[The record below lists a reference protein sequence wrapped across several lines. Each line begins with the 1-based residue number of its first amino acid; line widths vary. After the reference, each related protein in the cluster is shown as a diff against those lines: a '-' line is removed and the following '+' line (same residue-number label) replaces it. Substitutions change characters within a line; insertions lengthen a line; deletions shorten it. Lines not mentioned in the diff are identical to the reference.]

1 MAEEAAEAIATAA
14 EEVIT
19 AAGATADNKVG
30 GCKCT
35 RPSYFSYEIEIGNP
49 YAILFTARAM
59 RETFLAEVFL

>member
-1 MAEEAAEAIATAA
+1 MLNPENAVHSPEIEMIY
-14 EEVIT
+14 I
-19 AAGATADNKVG
+19 KVG